1 MEGFCTWGTWT
12 DTLGKSSDG
21 RVEAGRETSE
31 FSGQSETG
39 RWSLK
44 EGQQQGKRSKGDQ
57 DADVTDMLPGYLEMG
72 VRERDGQK
80 GINSK
85 LSRLVNG

>member
-44 EGQQQGKRSKGDQ
+44 EGQ
-57 DADVTDMLPGYLEMG
+57 
-72 VRERDGQK
+72 
-80 GINSK
+80 
-85 LSRLVNG
+85 